1 MRNVPGIRSVVPYTN
16 SAVVRC
22 MSSLSAVW
30 IPSITK
36 GRVSMNLSVFSRQ
49 PLVGSENVQPY
60 CWIVS
65 GMRWFEH
72 VLTQGAT

>member
-1 MRNVPGIRSVVPYTN
+1 MRNVPGICRVVPYTN

-30 IPSITK
+30 IPNITK

-49 PLVGSENVQPY
+49 PLAGGENVQPY
-60 CWIVS
+60 RWLVG